1 MNNYYS
7 NLTITLIF
15 IIILLL
21 LIFIFILQ
29 FGDHIKL
36 LLLLLKLAIG
46 NEKVQFEGLHIL
58 FSDVVNFCQARE
70 IVDKVKHLLILRRL
84 SVEGDNGNTVTQLVC
99 EGID

>member
-1 MNNYYS
+1 MNNNYS

-15 IIILLL
+15 IIIILLL
-21 LIFIFILQ
+21 IFILQ

-46 NEKVQFEGLHIL
+46 NEKVQFESPHIL
-58 FSDVVNFCQARE
+58 FSDIVDLCKARK

-84 SVEGDNGNTVTQLVC
+84 SVEGNDWNTVTQLVRK
-99 EGID
+99 GID

>member
-1 MNNYYS
+1 MNNNYS

-15 IIILLL
+15 IIILLIL
-21 LIFIFILQ
+21 IFILQ